1 MIQKQR
7 KMKAIISGGGTGG
20 HIFPAVAIAN
30 ALRAK
35 YPEAKILFVGAK
47 GRMEM
52 QKVPQA
58 GYEIIGLP
66 IAGFQRKKLWK
77 NFSLPFKLIYSTIK
91 ARRIIK
97 SFKPDIAIGVGG
109 YASGP
114 TLAAAVANHVPA
126 LLQEQNSY
134 PGVTNKMLGDKVS
147 KICVAYDNMD
157 KWFDPKKIVFTGNPI
172 RQDISILYDNPA
184 LKKEEGMETF
194 GLSGDK
200 KTVLVVG
207 GSLGALTINESIY
220 SNLDYFIQN
229 NVQLVWQTGRLF
241 YEKAKDKVETLN
253 SSLIKV
259 HEFIYDMQQAY
270 SVADV
275 IISRAG
281 AIAISELCIVGKPCI
296 LVPSPNVAEDHQ
308 TKNANALVVRNAA
321 LMVKDVEAREKLVG
335 ELDKLIK
342 NTQQQSELSE
352 NIRQM
357 GIRDA
362 DKRIVEEIDKIIKK

>member
-1 MIQKQR
+1 
-7 KMKAIISGGGTGG
+7 MKAIISGGGTGG